1 MTTTATN
8 IARVS
13 ESQAANQL
21 AFANAALAI
30 AGHEIT
36 DSYLNEL
43 ALRQARGEISG
54 ETARELGRRYI
65 LGR

>member
-21 AFANAALAI
+21 AFENSTLTI

-43 ALRQARGEISG
+43 ALRQAHGEISG